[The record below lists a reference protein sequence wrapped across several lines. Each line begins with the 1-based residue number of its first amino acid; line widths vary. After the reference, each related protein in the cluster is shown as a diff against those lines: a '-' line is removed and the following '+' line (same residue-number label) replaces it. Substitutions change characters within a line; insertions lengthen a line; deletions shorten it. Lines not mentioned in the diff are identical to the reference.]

1 MTGTTTTTAPLT
13 AALQQATEMVRTL
26 TPQQLDDLAAGRG
39 ELVFRRAP
47 HAAST
52 RSSVPTRRPR
62 PEVDVSADVAE
73 INRLGTPG
81 EVDDYLHQHDARF
94 TVPVLRQ
101 IARALG
107 PTVLTTGRTKAEIRR
122 DIVAG
127 TAGFRTRSAAMSGG
141 AWAK

>member
-1 MTGTTTTTAPLT
+1 MTGTTTTAPLS

-47 HAAST
+47 HAANT
-52 RSSVPTRRPR
+52 RSNTPTRRPR
-62 PEVDVSADVAE
+62 P
-73 INRLGTPG
+73 

-141 AWAK
+141 AWAT

>member
-1 MTGTTTTTAPLT
+1 MTATTAPLT

-47 HAAST
+47 HIASA
-52 RSSVPTRRPR
+52 RSTAPTRRPR

-107 PTVLTTGRTKAEIRR
+107 PTVPTTGRTKAEIRR

-141 AWAK
+141 AWAT

>member
-1 MTGTTTTTAPLT
+1 MTGTTPPAPLS
-13 AALQQATEMVRTL
+13 AALQHATEMVRTL

-39 ELVFRRAP
+39 ELIFRRAP

-52 RSSVPTRRPR
+52 RSSTPTRRPR
-62 PEVDVSADVAE
+62 PEVDVSADVSE

-107 PTVLTTGRTKAEIRR
+107 PTVPTTGRTKAEIRR

-141 AWAK
+141 AWAT

>member
-1 MTGTTTTTAPLT
+1 VTAPTGSAPLT
-13 AALQQATEMVRTL
+13 AALQQAAAVLQAL

-39 ELVFRRAP
+39 QLVFRPAP

-52 RSSVPTRRPR
+52 RSSAPTRRPR
-62 PEVDVSADVAE
+62 AEVDITADVAE

-107 PTVLTTGRTKAEIRR
+107 PTVTTTGRTKAEIRR

-141 AWAK
+141 AWS

>member
-1 MTGTTTTTAPLT
+1 MTGTTTTGPLT
-13 AALQQATEMVRTL
+13 VALQQATEMVRTL

-52 RSSVPTRRPR
+52 RSSAPTRRPR

>member
-1 MTGTTTTTAPLT
+1 MTGTTTTAPFT

-47 HAAST
+47 HATST
-52 RSSVPTRRPR
+52 RSSAPTRRSR
-62 PEVDVSADVAE
+62 PEVDVTADVAE

>member
-1 MTGTTTTTAPLT
+1 MTGTTTTAPLT

-52 RSSVPTRRPR
+52 RSSAPTRRPR

-81 EVDDYLHQHDARF
+81 EVDDYLHQHDGRF

>member
-1 MTGTTTTTAPLT
+1 VTSTTGSAPLT
-13 AALQQATEMVRTL
+13 AALQQAAEVLKTL
-26 TPQQLDDLAAGRG
+26 TPQQLDDLVAGRG
-39 ELVFRRAP
+39 QLVFRSAP
-47 HAAST
+47 HPATARST
-52 RSSVPTRRPR
+52 TPTRRPR
-62 PEVDVSADVAE
+62 VDVDITADVAE

-81 EVDDYLHQHDARF
+81 EVDDYLHQHEARL

-107 PTVLTTGRTKAEIRR
+107 PTVATTGRTKAEIRR

-141 AWAK
+141 AWS

>member
-1 MTGTTTTTAPLT
+1 MTGTTGSASFTV
-13 AALQQATEMVRTL
+13 ALQQATEMVKTL

-47 HAAST
+47 HAATT
-52 RSSVPTRRPR
+52 RSTAPTRRQR
-62 PEVDVSADVAE
+62 SDVDIAGDVDE

-81 EVDDYLHQHDARF
+81 EVDDYLHHHDSRF

-107 PTVLTTGRTKAEIRR
+107 PTVATTGRTKAEIRR

-141 AWAK
+141 AWSS

>member
-1 MTGTTTTTAPLT
+1 MTGTTTAPLT

-47 HAAST
+47 HAASA
-52 RSSVPTRRPR
+52 PTRRPR

-141 AWAK
+141 AWGK

>member
-1 MTGTTTTTAPLT
+1 MTGTTTTPPLT

-26 TPQQLDDLAAGRG
+26 SPQQLDDLAAGRG

-52 RSSVPTRRPR
+52 RSGTPTRRPR

>member
-1 MTGTTTTTAPLT
+1 MTGTTTTAPLT

-52 RSSVPTRRPR
+52 RSSAPTRRPR
-62 PEVDVSADVAE
+62 PEVDVSADVTE

-141 AWAK
+141 AWAT

>member
-1 MTGTTTTTAPLT
+1 MTGTTTTAPLT

-52 RSSVPTRRPR
+52 RSRAPTRRPR

>member
-1 MTGTTTTTAPLT
+1 MTGTTTTAPLT

-52 RSSVPTRRPR
+52 RSGAPTRRPR

>member
-1 MTGTTTTTAPLT
+1 MTGTTTNAPLT

-52 RSSVPTRRPR
+52 RSSAPTRRPR
-62 PEVDVSADVAE
+62 PEVVDVSADVAE

>member
-1 MTGTTTTTAPLT
+1 MTGTTTTAPLT
-13 AALQQATEMVRTL
+13 ASLQQATEMVRTL

-52 RSSVPTRRPR
+52 RSSAPTRRPR

-141 AWAK
+141 AWGQ

>member
-1 MTGTTTTTAPLT
+1 MTGTTMNAPLT

-52 RSSVPTRRPR
+52 RSSTPTRRPR